1 MTYIPKY
8 LRINEKI
15 FAKTIRLIDE
25 NGVQV
30 GIVDK
35 RDALNKAVELDLD
48 LVEVSPDGKPPVCR
62 ILSYGKYK
70 YKQSK
75 KTQKKHRAVQL
86 KEIRVRPKIGQHD
99 LQTKIKQA
107 RKFLER
113 KDRVLINMMFKGRE
127 RAHAEIAQDVF
138 EEFTKAMEDIAKVE
152 TQSKSTGRSKGIIL
166 SPK

>member
-1 MTYIPKY
+1 MANTNI
-8 LRINEKI
+8 
-15 FAKTIRLIDE
+15 
-25 NGVQV
+25 
-30 GIVDK
+30 
-35 RDALNKAVELDLD
+35 NKA
-48 LVEVSPDGKPPVCR
+48 K
-62 ILSYGKYK
+62 KYK
-70 YKQSK
+70 
-75 KTQKKHRAVQL
+75 KKHRAVQL

-127 RAHAEIAQDVF
+127 RAHVEIAQDVF
-138 EEFTKAMEDIAKVE
+138 GEFTKAMEDIAKVE